1 MKLQTRS
8 VWLLL
13 IWLVYS
19 LPVHAETVT
28 LNLKDAD
35 IGALISTVS
44 AVTDKNFIVDP
55 RVKGKVT
62 VISSRPMDNDEVYQ
76 VFLSILKVHGFAA
89 VPSGEVIKIV
99 PDVNAKQDGIPT
111 ASDRDPGRGDEMVT
125 RVIQVDNVTAAQL
138 VPILRPLIPQQGHLA
153 AYPATNVLIIS
164 DRATNVERLVS
175 IIRRI
180 DQVSDSEIEIIPLQ
194 HASAA
199 EVVRVLTSLNRAGA
213 VQSKA
218 PRSPAG
224 GQALIAD
231 ERTNSVLLGGDR
243 ATRLR
248 MRAIISH
255 LDTPLESGGN
265 TDVVYLRYA
274 VATDIVGTLM
284 GVGKVEE
291 SGAQQGKASASRNSF
306 DIQADEATNALV
318 ITAPP
323 DIMRTLRR
331 VIGQLDI
338 RRAQVLVE
346 AIIAE
351 VTEDTARELGVQW
364 IFNGAVDSTG
374 PIGVIN
380 FTNSGSLISD
390 IVNSAA
396 SVADGGAFPA
406 VVDNA
411 LLGFGRTNSNSF
423 NYVGVLNAI
432 ASDTNS
438 NILSTPTLV
447 TLDNEE
453 AEIIIGENVPFLT
466 GSFTSTGASDGA
478 TNPFQTIQREDV
490 GLTLKI
496 KPQINEGD
504 AMRLEIEQEVS
515 SIAPSLAG
523 ASDIITKKRSIKTTV
538 MVNDSEMIVL
548 GGLIDE
554 QVGED
559 IQRVPLLGY
568 IPLIGELFT
577 SRTADVTRSNLMVFI
592 HPVILRDN
600 TASEFYTNS
609 KYNYIRSLQQAA
621 DDDGVNLMW
630 KQKHPV
636 LPPLEPSPRSVVPP
650 PDAVEST
657 TDVSSATEDP
667 AADIASD
674 IVEPT
679 ANISSDTA
687 DSTSNFRFDTADS
700 ISIIE

>member
-1 MKLQTRS
+1 MKLQLKS
-8 VWLLL
+8 VCLLL
-13 IWLVYS
+13 AWLIWS
-19 LPVHAETVT
+19 LPLHAETVT

-35 IGALISTVS
+35 ISALISTVA

-62 VISSRPMDNDEVYQ
+62 VISSRPMNNDEVYQ

-111 ASDRDPGRGDEMVT
+111 ASDGQPGRGDEMVT
-125 RVIQVDNVTAAQL
+125 RVVQVDNVAAAQL

-164 DRATNVERLVS
+164 DRARNVERLVS

-194 HASAA
+194 HASAT
-199 EVVRVLTSLNRAGA
+199 EVVRVLTSLNRA
-213 VQSKA
+213 A
-218 PRSPAG
+218 PAKGKVPGVAAG
-224 GQALIAD
+224 GQVLVAD

-274 VATDIVGTLM
+274 VAADIVDTLM

-291 SGAQQGKASASRNSF
+291 QEAGQGKRGAGSSRSSF
-306 DIQADEATNALV
+306 DIQADEATNSLV

-323 DIMRTLRR
+323 DIMLTLKR

-351 VTEDTARELGVQW
+351 VSDQTARELGVQW
-364 IFNGAVDSTG
+364 LFNGIKDSSG
-374 PIGVIN
+374 PVGVIN

-390 IVNSAA
+390 IINGAA
-396 SVADGGAFPA
+396 SVADGGTFPPI
-406 VVDNA
+406 VDNA

-423 NYVGVLNAI
+423 NYIGVLNAI
-432 ASDTNS
+432 ASDANN

-447 TLDNEE
+447 TLDNTE
-453 AEIIIGENVPFLT
+453 AEIIVGENVPFLT
-466 GSFTSTGASDGA
+466 GSFTSTGASEGA
-478 TNPFQTIQREDV
+478 TNPFQTIEREDV

-504 AMRLEIEQEVS
+504 AMRLEIEQEIS
-515 SIAPSLAG
+515 SIAPSVAG
-523 ASDIITKKRSIKTTV
+523 ASDIVTKKRSIKTTV
-538 MVNDSEMIVL
+538 MVDDSEMVVL
-548 GGLIDE
+548 GGLIE
-554 QVGED
+554 ERIGED
-559 IQRVPLLGY
+559 IQKVPLLGD
-568 IPLIGELFT
+568 IPWLGELFT
-577 SRTADVTRSNLMVFI
+577 SRTSDVTRANLMVFI
-592 HPVILRDN
+592 HPVILRDG
-600 TASEFYTNS
+600 TMTRQYTNS
-609 KYNYIRSLQQAA
+609 KYDHIRSLQLGQ
-621 DDDGVNLMW
+621 DEDGVNLMPS
-630 KQKHPV
+630 KSHPV
-636 LPPLEPSPRSVVPP
+636 LPPMEEFSSTPAVAPLEP
-650 PDAVEST
+650 AGST
-657 TDVSSATEDP
+657 LTTE
-667 AADIASD
+667 
-674 IVEPT
+674 
-679 ANISSDTA
+679 
-687 DSTSNFRFDTADS
+687 
-700 ISIIE
+700 